1 MEPSRN
7 PRAAASE
14 EPTRPHKG
22 GNAPAPRVSPTSRR
36 LGRPG
41 VATVSSRLPVQIIS
55 PPPLAS
61 PALPLARPR
70 LRLVAAQPALSH
82 EQPTPVSSPG
92 NISGKLFFIVVSNG
106 GEGGGGCQIV
116 RSIDRRRDAARE
128 LRGKHDGAS
137 AEVIGFPAGYEPGRG
152 SDRRT
157 SSRHRG
163 TGLHILTRPAE
174 DAQARSCRCPHGSK

>member
-1 MEPSRN
+1 MISSMEPSRS

-14 EPTRPHKG
+14 ERDATSQGRHGPDHLP
-22 GNAPAPRVSPTSRR
+22 PPSPRRRFPSLVLAFASSPPSQLCPTSN
-36 LGRPG
+36 
-41 VATVSSRLPVQIIS
+41 Q
-55 PPPLAS
+55 
-61 PALPLARPR
+61 PR
-70 LRLVAAQPALSH
+70 SLRLVTFPENCFSLWFQ
-82 EQPTPVSSPG
+82 TR
-92 NISGKLFFIVVSNG
+92 
-106 GEGGGGCQIV
+106 EGGGRCQIV
-116 RSIDRRRDAARE
+116 SIDRSATRRDAARE
-128 LRGKHDGAS
+128 TRGKHDGAS